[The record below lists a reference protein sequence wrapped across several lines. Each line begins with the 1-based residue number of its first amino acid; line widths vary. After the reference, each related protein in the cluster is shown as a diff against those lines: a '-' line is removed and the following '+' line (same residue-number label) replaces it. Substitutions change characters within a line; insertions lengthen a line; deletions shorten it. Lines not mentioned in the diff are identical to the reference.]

1 VFLFNGGICFDG
13 RAKTYNFPRALFKLE
28 ESTSSSTLNYQ
39 LIQVNRSYD
48 YKIPTLVCGV
58 KFVMAW
64 LMLEGSIVI
73 LTSFN
78 LLLNS
83 SEEICLGL
91 LGLRTE
97 QASAPLSDEVGDF
110 WKLMINIVKSC
121 NYIEKW
127 TLVHC

>member
-1 VFLFNGGICFDG
+1 
-13 RAKTYNFPRALFKLE
+13 
-28 ESTSSSTLNYQ
+28 
-39 LIQVNRSYD
+39 
-48 YKIPTLVCGV
+48 
-58 KFVMAW
+58 MAW